1 MVNIYLTMNETL
13 NTRRQT
19 MKKITGGSEKQ
30 IAWAEKIRAEVIDF
44 GEAMYDLEDEEEL
57 QELTDLLNEKLEWYA
72 NMTPFANKIEN
83 RVERKIALLRKLEA
97 EEVKKVWEDFVE
109 NAPADK
115 WIFHKN
121 NDIEKI
127 LTCIFETKM
136 FKGL

>member
-1 MVNIYLTMNETL
+1 MNETL

-30 IAWAEKIRAEVIDF
+30 IAWAEKIRSEIIDF
-44 GEAMYDLEDEEEL
+44 GEAMYDLEDNEEL

-72 NMTPFANKIEN
+72 NMTPFANRIEKI
-83 RVERKIALLRKLEA
+83 VEKKIALLRKLEA

-115 WIFHKN
+115 WIFHKA

-127 LTCIFETKM
+127 LTCVFEDVM